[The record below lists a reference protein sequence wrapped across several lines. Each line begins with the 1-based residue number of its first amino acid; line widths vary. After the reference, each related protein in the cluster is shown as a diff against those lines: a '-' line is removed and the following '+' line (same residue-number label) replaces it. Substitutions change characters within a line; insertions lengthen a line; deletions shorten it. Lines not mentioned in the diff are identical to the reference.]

1 MCEKCSANRGRHG
14 RARWNVA
21 PGSLGSP
28 AEKLVVITDVF
39 EGEKIQEAG
48 KPLAAGTWDFGLR
61 WDEHNH
67 ETGIL

>member
-1 MCEKCSANRGRHG
+1 LE
-14 RARWNVA
+14 
-21 PGSLGSP
+21 SP